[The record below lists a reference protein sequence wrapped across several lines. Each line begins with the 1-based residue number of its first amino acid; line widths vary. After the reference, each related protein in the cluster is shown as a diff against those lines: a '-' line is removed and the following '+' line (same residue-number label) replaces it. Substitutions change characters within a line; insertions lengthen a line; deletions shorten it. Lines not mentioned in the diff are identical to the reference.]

1 MASHTPALPI
11 GIAFTS
17 MTAGSVSPIRV
28 PFSALSLSDIGDFSA
43 PAGEVAR

>member
-28 PFSALSLSDIGDFSA
+28 PFSALRLSGIGDLSA
-43 PAGEVAR
+43 LAEAVAR